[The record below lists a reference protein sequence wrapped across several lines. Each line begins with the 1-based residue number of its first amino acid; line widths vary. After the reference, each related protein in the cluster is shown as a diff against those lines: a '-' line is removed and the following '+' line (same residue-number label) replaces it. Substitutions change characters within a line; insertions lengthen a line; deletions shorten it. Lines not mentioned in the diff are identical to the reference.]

1 MSTNYTDKQAEAVRF
16 VIDEIMKP
24 RPPKK
29 DHSQLVEEL
38 AEIHETVIIK
48 DDANSQWVASVIR
61 AAIAV
66 IRDL

>member
-24 RPPKK
+24 RPLKR

-48 DDANSQWVASVIR
+48 DDANNQWVASVIR

>member
-29 DHSQLVEEL
+29 DHSKLVEEL
-38 AEIHETVIIK
+38 AEIHENAIIK

>member
-1 MSTNYTDKQAEAVRF
+1 MSTDYTDKQAQAF
-16 VIDEIMKP
+16 KSLIDDILKP

-38 AEIHETVIIK
+38 AEIHENAIIK